1 MRWTDGQR
9 RTRRK
14 LCPTQETI
22 KLTKIEERKKK
33 TIKKIANKI
42 IRISK
47 PLSVMA
53 LNVNELTSL
62 I

>member
-1 MRWTDGQR
+1 MPNSGDHQTHKNR
-9 RTRRK
+9 REK
-14 LCPTQETI
+14 
-22 KLTKIEERKKK
+22 EENN
-33 TIKKIANKI
+33 KKIANKI

-47 PLSVMA
+47 PLSVIA